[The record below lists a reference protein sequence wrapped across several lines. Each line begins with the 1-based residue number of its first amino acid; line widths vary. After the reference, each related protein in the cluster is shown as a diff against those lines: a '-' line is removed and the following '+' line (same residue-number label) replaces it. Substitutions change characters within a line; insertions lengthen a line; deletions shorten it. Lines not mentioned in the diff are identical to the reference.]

1 MTDRRHHLEAAIRE
15 ELREREAGAF
25 VAVGPGTAP
34 AIGYCL
40 PDAPDHTLAIAFNGE
55 EWLEVTAASS
65 HPAERLAAR
74 LDERG
79 TGDPLLTPRDVPHD
93 AALYLEA
100 AGFSVASSDVL
111 SRARAEKTAGELE
124 RVESAQAAAMAGL
137 ERARSVLADATA
149 VDGSLE
155 VDGEALTAETVRRTI
170 DEAVVAA
177 GGFPAGNTAVEAGER
192 DDADPL
198 PAGEPIVLT
207 TAPHGPDGYHGGL
220 VRTVVVDGDGGRE
233 RRAHVAADSALKSAA
248 TMLRAGDQS
257 VEAVEGDL
265 EAEVMAFGFEE
276 GIDGSVSGVGLEARE
291 RPGRGDTITEGAV
304 VRLEAAV
311 TDDAFGSV
319 RLADLVAVDG
329 AESRVLESPSR
340 SLSL

>member
-15 ELREREAGAF
+15 NLREREAGAF

-34 AIGYCL
+34 SIRYCL
-40 PDAPDHTLAIAFNGE
+40 ADAPDHTVAIAFDGE
-55 EWLEVTAASS
+55 EWLESTDTAPT
-65 HPAERLAAR
+65 HPAERLATR
-74 LDERG
+74 LSERDVPG
-79 TGDPLLTPRDVPHD
+79 PLLTPQNVPHD

-100 AGFSVASSDVL
+100 AGFVVASSDVL
-111 SRARAEKTAGELE
+111 SRARAAKTAGELE
-124 RVESAQAAAMAGL
+124 RVESAQAAATGGL
-137 ERARSVLADATA
+137 ERATAALADATA
-149 VDGSLE
+149 VNGSLE
-155 VDGEALTAETVRRTI
+155 VDGEALTGERARRLI
-170 DEAVVAA
+170 DEGVVAA
-177 GGFPAGNTAVEAGER
+177 GGFPAGNTVVDVGGR
-192 DDADPL
+192 DGADPL
-198 PAGEPIVLT
+198 PAGEPIVLA

-257 VEAVEGDL
+257 VEAVEADL
-265 EAEVMAFGFEE
+265 EAEVMAFGFED
-276 GIDGSVSGVGLEARE
+276 GIEASVTGVGLEPRE

-311 TDDAFGSV
+311 TDVAGGDV
-319 RLADLVAVDG
+319 RLADLVVVDEG
-329 AESRVLESPSR
+329 ARVLESPSR